1 MKQLDSLSMKRR
13 DFLTRVMPA
22 CAIGCLG
29 ICDPTNLAALGAEAL
44 PCQEKHKFD
53 EDFPVP
59 LTLRQYM
66 SRQLRSGG
74 QVLKAIEGEIGED
87 ELLRILS
94 DYSIGRGEAQ
104 GQGSA
109 EQYPD
114 RDFFSYNE
122 RFRTGQMQSMITYE
136 IVEDSEEAFEIN
148 VTECVLVEPMLELDA
163 GKIGNAWLCDGDY
176 GHAQGFNPK
185 IRLIR
190 DKTLMLGDSCCN
202 HRYEWVE

>member
-1 MKQLDSLSMKRR
+1 MKKLDSLSMERR

-22 CAIGCLG
+22 CALGCLG
-29 ICDPTNLAALGAEAL
+29 ICDPTILTALGAEPL

-53 EDFPVP
+53 EDFPFP

-66 SRQLRSGG
+66 SRQLRSGA
-74 QVLKAIEGEIGED
+74 QVLKAIESEIGED

-94 DYSIGRGEAQ
+94 DYSIARGETQ
-104 GQGSA
+104 GQGTA
-109 EQYPD
+109 QQYPD

-122 RFRTGQMQSMITYE
+122 RFRTGEMQGMTTYE

-148 VTECVLVEPMLELDA
+148 VTECVLAEPMLELDA

-176 GHAQGFNPK
+176 GHAQGFNPR
-185 IRLIR
+185 IRLVR

-202 HRYEWVE
+202 HRYEWVD